1 MGTALR
7 DSVFQTLCLE
17 GRRPEMWF
25 GVTLV
30 LLLPIL
36 LIGISL
42 NDLGLVNELVGSIF
56 GALISTIFPGPLLP
70 LTYKQFGRKFC
81 HPAEGK
87 GLAGGLLTW
96 GFLILFSESTL
107 SCLQKAGVHL

>member
-36 LIGISL
+36 LIGVSL

-56 GALISTIFPGPLLP
+56 GAMISLIFPGSLLA
-70 LTYKQFGRKFC
+70 LAYKQFGRKFC

-87 GLAGGLLTW
+87 GLAGMLLAC
-96 GFLILFSESTL
+96 GILL
-107 SCLQKAGVHL
+107 LLGG